1 MGMTSGFLSFWF
13 KRRTEGLLKAKW
25 KMMVKLARLAGIG
38 TETAV
43 TEIGTEMTA
52 EEIETE
58 RQIWVEED
66 WVDQEIV
73 EIVIEAESET
83 GSEIAIGSATSEA
96 VTDVA
101 GYMVEMNTVGEMLV
115 IGDQHLGTGMI
126 VIDQEGWVDVDHLL
140 DDH

>member
-101 GYMVEMNTVGEMLV
+101 GHMVEMNTVGEMLV

>member
-43 TEIGTEMTA
+43 TEIGTEMTE
-52 EEIETE
+52 EEIEIE